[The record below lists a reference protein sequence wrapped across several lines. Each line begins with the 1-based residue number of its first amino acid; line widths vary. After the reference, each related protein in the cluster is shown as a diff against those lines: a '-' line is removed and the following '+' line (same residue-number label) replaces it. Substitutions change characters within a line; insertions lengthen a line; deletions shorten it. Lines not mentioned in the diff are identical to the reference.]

1 MVSHHRWKI
10 WIEWIDRSID
20 RWINGLIMI
29 KGILTH
35 IHVHVSMCMYMCIT
49 DGR

>member
-1 MVSHHRWKI
+1 M

-29 KGILTH
+29 KDTLCILTR
-35 IHVHVSMCMYMCIT
+35 IHVHVSMFMYMCIT